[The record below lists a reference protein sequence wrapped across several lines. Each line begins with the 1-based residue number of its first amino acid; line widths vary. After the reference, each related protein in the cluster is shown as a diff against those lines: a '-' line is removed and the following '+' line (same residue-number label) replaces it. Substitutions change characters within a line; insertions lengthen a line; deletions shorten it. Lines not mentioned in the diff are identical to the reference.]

1 MATMQVQLVAPD
13 RMVWSGEAEIVI
25 ARTVDGELGILPRHA
40 PLLGVLVEYPV
51 TIRRTGEDALVAAVH
66 GGFLSVSSDGVDVLA
81 EIVELAEE
89 IDVPRARQALD
100 RAKDSDDEA
109 DKAAVRRATARLRA
123 AGESP

>member
-13 RMVWSGEAEIVI
+13 RMVWSGEADIVL

-51 TIRRTGEDALVAAVH
+51 TIRRTEEDDLVAAVH
-66 GGFLSVSSDGVDVLA
+66 GGFLSVSDDGVSVLA

-89 IDVPRARQALD
+89 IDVARAREALE
-100 RAKDSDDEA
+100 RTKDSDDEA
-109 DKAAVRRATARLRA
+109 DQAAARRATARLRA
-123 AGESP
+123 AGEDV